1 MQRPESAEHAEPEHS
16 APVTAA
22 AVHVKA
28 SATEEAGAVPGARSS
43 RTQRQRQLL
52 AALSR
57 GLPYSSSRPA
67 RRAGRLASPAHDSV
81 RPYVDARDIQY
92 TIYNYIYDNNTH

>member
-28 SATEEAGAVPGARSS
+28 SATEEAGAVPGARNS

-52 AALSR
+52 HCR
-57 GLPYSSSRPA
+57 
-67 RRAGRLASPAHDSV
+67 
-81 RPYVDARDIQY
+81 
-92 TIYNYIYDNNTH
+92 